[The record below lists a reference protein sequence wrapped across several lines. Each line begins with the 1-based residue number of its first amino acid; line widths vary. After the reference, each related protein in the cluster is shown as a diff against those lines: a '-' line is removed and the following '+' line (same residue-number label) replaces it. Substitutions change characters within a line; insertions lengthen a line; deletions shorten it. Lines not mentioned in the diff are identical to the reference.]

1 MGALDGIKVIDLSR
15 VLAGPFCGQL
25 LAENGADVIKIEGP
39 EGDLNRGFPH
49 VLAEGDSTNFRSVNR
64 GKRDVTLNLKSEK
77 ARALLDKLLQD
88 ADVLIQSFLPP
99 VAEKLGVGWERI
111 QKKFPD
117 LIYVSIS
124 GYGAEGP
131 LSNKPGYDTM
141 VAAYSGVM
149 SLTGEPDRPPVRL
162 GVTAIDLATGMLA
175 YSGVTTALLA
185 RERGKARGQRV
196 NVSLLETGV
205 TLLGF
210 HGAGYLATGEVDKRE
225 GAGYESLSP
234 YGAYRAK
241 DGEIMIGA
249 PTQAMWVKACHALE
263 MKELIDD
270 PRFATNALRCEA
282 REELRQEIELRLKSK
297 TVDDWIGK
305 LEEAGVANSPI
316 NSIDRVLNDPQ
327 TLANQMVVEC
337 AAADGSIQR
346 LLGLP
351 FKLTATPGSPGAAPP
366 RQGQHNSEVFCGD
379 LGLSSEELAVLQTE
393 GAI

>member
-1 MGALDGIKVIDLSR
+1 MGALDGIKVVDLSR

-39 EGDLNRGFPH
+39 EGDLNRAFPH
-49 VLAEGDSTNFRSVNR
+49 VLGDGDSTNFRSVNR
-64 GKRDVTLNLKSEK
+64 GKRDITLNLKSKK
-77 ARALLDKLLQD
+77 ARDLLDRLLAD
-88 ADVLIQSFLPP
+88 ADILIQSFLPP
-99 VAEKLGVGWERI
+99 VAEKLGVGWDRI
-111 QKKFPD
+111 HRDFPD

-175 YSGVTTALLA
+175 YGGVTTALMA
-185 RERGKARGQRV
+185 RERGRARGQRV

-210 HGAGYLATGEVDKRE
+210 HGAGYLTTGEVDRRE
-225 GAGYESLSP
+225 GAGYETLSP

-249 PTQAMWVKACHALE
+249 PTQTMWLKACKALGME
-263 MKELIDD
+263 ELVDD
-270 PRFATNALRCEA
+270 PRFTTNALRCEH
-282 REELRQEIELRLKSK
+282 REELRAEIELRLSTS
-297 TVDDWIGK
+297 TVADWVEK
-305 LEEAGVANSPI
+305 LEQAGVANSPI
-316 NSIDRVLNDPQ
+316 NTIDRVLTDPQ
-327 TLANQMVVEC
+327 TLANHMVVNC

-351 FKLTATPGSPGAAPP
+351 FKLTGTPGNPGSAPP
-366 RQGQHNSEVFCGD
+366 RQGQHNRDVFCGD
-379 LGLSSEELAVLQTE
+379 LGLSLEELEQLETE